1 MQAKKEGSNKKT
13 EKRNV
18 GKIVLNCI
26 VSVVW
31 LTITIFT
38 SVLICGVC
46 LGKELEIW
54 RIIAAGVCM
63 IFVLGIL
70 ATKIFF
76 VEILEIRCENK
87 IKPYMITASITLITT
102 LIIPLILQGVY
113 RATEDNIVIT
123 ENTSSVSEQII
134 YFTDEDEIA
143 KQIQVATE
151 NDVIQVTF
159 EENVQ
164 PYVEV
169 LQYCTTVTTD
179 NQNPWGKKYTET
191 VKEWKQYEF
200 HLQSAETSN

>member
-1 MQAKKEGSNKKT
+1 MQAKNEVSKKKN

-18 GKIVLNCI
+18 VEIILGCI
-26 VSVVW
+26 AVVVW
-31 LTITIFT
+31 LALTIFT
-38 SVLICGVC
+38 SVLICGIC
-46 LGKELEIW
+46 LGKEIEIW
-54 RIIAAGVCM
+54 KIIALGVCM
-63 IFVLGIL
+63 IFILGIL

-76 VEILEIRCENK
+76 VEVLEIRCENK
-87 IKPYMITASITLITT
+87 IKPYYITISITLITT
-102 LIIPLILQGVY
+102 LIVPLILQGVY
-113 RATEDNIVIT
+113 RATKDNIVIT

-134 YFTDEDEIA
+134 YFTDEDEVA
-143 KQIQVATE
+143 KQIQVANE

-179 NQNPWGKKYTET
+179 NQNPWGRKYTET

-200 HLQSAETSN
+200 HFPSAETNN